1 MSTMHDLIVI
11 GGGING
17 ATTAL
22 FAARGGMDVAVID
35 RGPLCREASG
45 VNAGTLT
52 MQMTRVALIPYALR
66 AHHMWA
72 NAIQS
77 RLREG
82 FWRACGGVD
91 GGIQGQQVM
100 LGLGV
105 VFNGSRHHLRTRELR
120 QFGGASLQINGLTH
134 ELKRLLRFV
143 GCGLSHI

>member
-52 MQMTRVALIPYALR
+52 MQMTRVALIP
-66 AHHMWA
+66 
-72 NAIQS
+72 
-77 RLREG
+77 
-82 FWRACGGVD
+82 
-91 GGIQGQQVM
+91 
-100 LGLGV
+100 
-105 VFNGSRHHLRTRELR
+105 
-120 QFGGASLQINGLTH
+120 
-134 ELKRLLRFV
+134 
-143 GCGLSHI
+143 